1 MAIITTREI
10 GATAKGTPLTNAE
23 IDNNFINLNAD
34 IATRIPSTEKGAAN
48 GVATLDVNG
57 LVPTT
62 QLPSYVDDVI
72 EATNLAS
79 FPATGEAGKIYVARD
94 TNKTYRWGGSTYVF
108 ITSGAV
114 DSVAGKTGVV
124 TLVSSDVGLGNVE
137 NKSSATIRGELT
149 SGNVTGALGFT
160 PYNATNPAGYTTN
173 VGTVTSVAALTIGTT
188 GTDIGSSVATGTTTP
203 VITLNIPTASAT
215 SRGALSSADWTTFNN
230 KTSNTGTVTSV
241 ATSGTVSG
249 LTLTGGT
256 ITTTGTITLG
266 GTLSASISN
275 ISDAHRW
282 WNNFGDNH
290 GTRTGFDATTPSY
303 SYGWRYV
310 QGNTNGP
317 GTGGSQFYSLYT
329 GLGNDYPATGAGSYG
344 MYMAIDRDSTAPYL
358 SIRYNENNSLSTWRR
373 ISAGRADTWTTART
387 LTIGSTGKSVDGSA
401 NVSWS
406 LAEIGAAAAS
416 HDHAGLLFRGSAT
429 DANNVLTE
437 GTYGFGAASGL
448 LNFPA
453 ASGYGKIVVT
463 VNDGG
468 THNNTNNWIWQVIN
482 NTSGE
487 RWSRYKVN
495 ASGWTSWILESTGSA
510 WNGNAGTATRLQNG
524 RTIALTGDVSYT
536 SGSFDGSANVTG
548 TATLANTAV
557 TAGSYTLASITVDSK
572 GRITAASNGTAGGV
586 TSITATS
593 PIVASASTGGVT
605 LSHAASGVTA
615 GTYNNVTVN
624 ALGHVTGG
632 SNVAYLT
639 GYTEVDTLAT
649 VTGRGATTTTLIQL
663 SNQAAINTITPGL
676 VNYGLHFTG
685 QTTPDL
691 ATGIT
696 WNGGTGTIGAQAGI
710 YVQGSGNYGT
720 RMFIAT
726 TDSYAVGAKTAVSIS
741 EFGVVNF
748 LRARPQ
754 WNGVNL
760 VTGGDVVSSITA
772 TSPIVASAPTGAVT
786 LSHAASGVTAGTY
799 NNVTVNALGH
809 VTGGS
814 NVAYLTGYTEVDT
827 LATVTGRGA
836 STNTRV
842 TLAGGITTNS
852 TATRD
857 KISVWSDTGNY
868 VIGMGNGYTFGPIRN
883 EFAMSFQM
891 DTTVGRGFWWGSSG
905 HSNAQGAM
913 ALGTDGYLTV
923 ARGIRLG
930 GGTSDVVDPS
940 LPFEVVG
947 ANGQLF
953 SVTDSMTGT
962 IFSANDISGIPS
974 IEVLDTGLVKI
985 AQYSGNVVL
994 GSAVDN
1000 GVNKLQVN
1008 GSVSATSFVGNATS
1022 ATTASQ
1028 IDSIEFRNGNSTNVI
1043 NPDSVNDNGMGYIN
1057 SIALFGQTDGALYSQ
1072 AHSASWVHQIYG
1084 DYRTGQLAIRGRN
1097 SGTLTAWRTVVDSG
1111 NVSSFAVPLRTSTN
1125 WNDSTV
1131 IDDVIGLMAWKN
1143 YGNGHVIF
1151 DASNSTAP
1159 NGTAISNTNPQNNW
1173 SGTYPTLMGW
1183 NGANTYG
1190 VRVDSARVADSA
1202 TSAGT
1207 VTSRTLTIGSTGKAV
1222 DHSGNV
1228 AWSLAEIGAMPT
1240 SGGTF
1245 NGTVFFANA
1254 TSPNTNF
1261 IQFGDNTGWVFRFM
1275 TNVSGTPTQ
1284 RYAFTD
1290 TGNFTATGD
1299 VTSFSDERLKTDWN
1313 ALPETFVEDLAT
1325 VKSGTYTRID
1335 TNERQAGSSAQDWQK
1350 LLPEVVAVSAGEE
1363 GTLALAYGN
1372 AALVSA
1378 IELAKR
1384 VVSQD
1389 AKIASLEDRIANLES
1404 VLNKLLEK

>member
-94 TNKTYRWGGSTYVF
+94 TNKTYRWSGSTYVF

-124 TLVSSDVGLGNVE
+124 TLASSDVGLGNVE

-173 VGTVTSVAALTIGTT
+173 VGTVTSVAATAGTGISITGSPITASGTLTITNTAPDQTVALTGAGATSIT
-188 GTDIGSSVATGTTTP
+188 GTYPNFTITSVNTTYSAATSTVLGLVELASDTVQTVAANAVTATASRTYGIQVNSSGQMVVNVPWVDTDTNTITRLRGTATGTFQSGDLTLVAGTN
-203 VITLNIPTASAT
+203 VTITQSGTDYTIAAAGYTLPTATASVTGGVRLGSDTAQTVAANAVTAT
-215 SRGALSSADWTTFNN
+215 ASRSYAVQLNASGQMVVNVPWVDTDTD
-230 KTSNTGTVTSV
+230 TNTITRLRGT
-241 ATSGTVSG
+241 ASGTFQSG
-249 LTLTGGT
+249 DLTLLAGTNVT
-256 ITTTGTITLG
+256 ITQSGSDYTIAASQPAVG
-266 GTLSASISN
+266 DGTLSIAAKAAGLTNTDVTLELSGAYSAN
-275 ISDAHRW
+275 TTT
-282 WNNFGDNH
+282 N
-290 GTRTGFDATTPSY
+290 RTIRAIVGPALTNLTALMAT
-303 SYGWRYV
+303 
-310 QGNTNGP
+310 
-317 GTGGSQFYSLYT
+317 
-329 GLGNDYPATGAGSYG
+329 AGAGF
-344 MYMAIDRDSTAPYL
+344 
-358 SIRYNENNSLSTWRR
+358 IRRGAT
-373 ISAGRADTWTTART
+373 ADTY
-387 LTIGSTGKSVDGSA
+387 TIDT
-401 NVSWS
+401 
-406 LAEIGAAAAS
+406 
-416 HDHAGLLFRGSAT
+416 
-429 DANNVLTE
+429 
-437 GTYGFGAASGL
+437 
-448 LNFPA
+448 
-453 ASGYGKIVVT
+453 
-463 VNDGG
+463 
-468 THNNTNNWIWQVIN
+468 NT
-482 NTSGE
+482 
-487 RWSRYKVN
+487 
-495 ASGWTSWILESTGSA
+495 
-510 WNGNAGTATRLQNG
+510 
-524 RTIALTGDVSYT
+524 
-536 SGSFDGSANVTG
+536 
-548 TATLANTAV
+548 
-557 TAGSYTLASITVDSK
+557 
-572 GRITAASNGTAGGV
+572 
-586 TSITATS
+586 
-593 PIVASASTGGVT
+593 
-605 LSHAASGVTA
+605 
-615 GTYNNVTVN
+615 
-624 ALGHVTGG
+624 
-632 SNVAYLT
+632 YLT
-639 GYTEVDTLAT
+639 SFTEVDTLAT

-663 SNQAAINTITPGL
+663 SNQAAINTTTPGL

-696 WNGGTGTIGAQAGI
+696 WNGGTGTLGAQAGI

-772 TSPIVASAPTGAVT
+772 TSPIVASASTGAVT

-891 DTTVGRGFWWGSSG
+891 DTTVGRGFWWGSNG

-947 ANGQLF
+947 ASGQLF

-962 IFSANDISGIPS
+962 IFSANDVSGIPS

-994 GSAVDN
+994 GSGTDN

-1008 GSVSATSFVGNATS
+1008 GSVSATALTLSSRMNITNADIRSAATS
-1022 ATTASQ
+1022 AWTGDPGVEGKIQYHSNRWYIVA
-1028 IDSIEFRNGNSTNVI
+1028 DSSSNRIVQFRRDGSDVSHVDNSGNYVGNVTGNISGSSGSVTGLTLTSSANGI
-1043 NPDSVNDNGMGYIN
+1043 NPDSVVQNQLGYN
-1057 SIALFGQTDGALYSQ
+1057 TSVSLFGQTDGGLYS
-1072 AHSASWVHQIYG
+1072 SAFSSAWIHQIYG
-1084 DYRTGQLAIRGRN
+1084 DFRTGQIATRGKN
-1097 SGTLTAWRTVVDSG
+1097 NGTWQAWRTQLDSG
-1111 NVSSFAVPLRTSTN
+1111 NFTSFTGGLSTTNTWTGQNYFQSNLGTTS
-1125 WNDSTV
+1125 
-1131 IDDVIGLMAWKN
+1131 GAL
-1143 YGNGHVIF
+1143 
-1151 DASNSTAP
+1151 
-1159 NGTAISNTNPQNNW
+1159 
-1173 SGTYPTLMGW
+1173 SGPALQ
-1183 NGANTYG
+1183 AF
-1190 VRVDSARVADSA
+1190 
-1202 TSAGT
+1202 
-1207 VTSRTLTIGSTGKAV
+1207 STGTNSAFMSFHRSGSYAV
-1222 DHSGNV
+1222 NFGLDSDNVLRIGGWSAPANRWTLDMSGN
-1228 AWSLAEIGAMPT
+1228 
-1240 SGGTF
+1240 
-1245 NGTVFFANA
+1245 
-1254 TSPNTNF
+1254 
-1261 IQFGDNTGWVFRFM
+1261 M
-1275 TNVSGTPTQ
+1275 T
-1284 RYAFTD
+1284 A
-1290 TGNFTATGD
+1290 AGD
-1299 VTSFSDERLKTDWN
+1299 VTSFSDERLKTNWN
-1313 ALPETFVEDLAT
+1313 ALPETFVESLAE

-1378 IELAKR
+1378 VELAKR
-1384 VVSQD
+1384 AVSQD
-1389 AKIASLEDRIANLES
+1389 AKIVSLENRIANLES
-1404 VLNKLLEK
+1404 MLNKLLEK